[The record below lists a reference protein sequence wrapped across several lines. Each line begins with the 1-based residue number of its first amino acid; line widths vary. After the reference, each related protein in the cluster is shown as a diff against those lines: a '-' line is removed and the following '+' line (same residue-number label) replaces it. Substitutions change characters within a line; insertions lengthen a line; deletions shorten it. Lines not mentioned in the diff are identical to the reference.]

1 METAGE
7 RKSMGVMEVLILMG
21 FAASFAWYYLI
32 VIGFPGFFPA
42 QTDTFMKRIVQ
53 LAAFV
58 GLIAGALFA
67 VHKPKNFSKY
77 AYRNTKTIAWGIV
90 GCVVP
95 ALVILESFSISLP
108 VPAVW
113 VIVGAT
119 GFGAGYFFT
128 GWEDLSSNG
137 RLNDTLMSM
146 GIAMAAAVGL
156 FLLISLTMTALAQ
169 GVMGILLILADT
181 ALFYGVSSRRHPKG
195 EGKESEKK
203 GKAEASKKAAESNG
217 NDADADEDDDNDNMR
232 HTFNSKLSALLL
244 LVNIPL
250 GYTLPL
256 IYDFSSV
263 LFFVTMGVAFV
274 SLVVFVVLVRVVQKE
289 LTFIMLLRCTVGV
302 SIVALIIAG
311 IYSGLLAVTCIVL
324 FSVWLV
330 LRLAHAGTL
339 VRLTR
344 VQKLNAVYLNVRG
357 KIPGY
362 FGFLGGF
369 VVSTAIIGF
378 NGSDDLVIAGGLIM
392 AIALAV
398 GSLALFPF
406 SESYSKQLSVV
417 PVVIDPTITSAEDI
431 ERAKCAELAKR
442 FNLSPREEEIL
453 FFIVRGRNARF
464 IAEKLVIS
472 ESTAKT
478 HIHNIYKKSGI
489 HSQQKFIDIMDELV

>member
-1 METAGE
+1 
-7 RKSMGVMEVLILMG
+7 MGVMEVLILMG

-32 VIGFPGFFPA
+32 IIGFPGFFPA
-42 QTDTFMKRIVQ
+42 QADALTKRVVQ

-58 GLIAGALFA
+58 GLIAGAFFA
-67 VHKPKNFSKY
+67 IHKPRNFSKY
-77 AYRNTKTIAWGIV
+77 AYRNTKTISWGIV

-95 ALVILESFSISLP
+95 VLVILESFNISLP
-108 VPAVW
+108 VPIVW

-137 RLNDTLMSM
+137 RLSDTLMSI

-169 GVMGILLILADT
+169 GVMGILLILLNT
-181 ALFYGVSSRRHPKG
+181 GLFYGVSSRRHPLEK
-195 EGKESEKK
+195 GKENEKK
-203 GKAEASKKAAESNG
+203 GKAAASSKADE
-217 NDADADEDDDNDNMR
+217 DEDDDEDDGDMR
-232 HTFNSKLSALLL
+232 QTFNSKLSALLL

-250 GYTLPL
+250 GFSLPL
-256 IYDFSSV
+256 IYNFSSL
-263 LFFVTMGVAFV
+263 LFFVTLGVAFV
-274 SLVVFVVLVRVVQKE
+274 SLVVFVVLVRVIQKE

-302 SIVALIIAG
+302 AIVALIIAG
-311 IYSGLLAVTCIVL
+311 VYAGLLTVTCIVL
-324 FSVWLV
+324 FALWLV

-339 VRLTR
+339 IRLTR
-344 VQKLNAVYLNVRG
+344 VQKLSAVYLNVRG

-369 VVSTAIIGF
+369 VISTVLIGF
-378 NGSDDLVIAGGLIM
+378 NGTEELFIVCGLVIA
-392 AIALAV
+392 AVLAV
-398 GSLALFPF
+398 GALTLFPF